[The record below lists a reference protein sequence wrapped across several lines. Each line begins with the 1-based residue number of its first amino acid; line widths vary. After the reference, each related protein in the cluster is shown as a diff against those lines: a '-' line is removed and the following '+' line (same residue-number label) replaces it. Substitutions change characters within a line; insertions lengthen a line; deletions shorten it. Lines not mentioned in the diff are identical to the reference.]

1 MFSHHNELIA
11 AGKAFAAE
19 YEKMERGDVEGID
32 ANAVFVVAK
41 MRMKSWKADKKM
53 MKKEMEDMRAEV
65 TDDEACIT
73 ILTDAVADHIKT
85 LKAASQTHARVA
97 HSFEKWDEHEKKEWD
112 EHEKNL
118 RTNMKTAL
126 VVKKY
131 KEMRRALFK
140 KAIVVHSYTHNE
152 DVAQA
157 EKHFA
162 KFLEMRA
169 DYEAYAP
176 RVTEV
181 WGNLDCEDIETL
193 TKVIHKALSPMKLV
207 VDLARPLARGTG
219 VPVID
224 LGGSEVIQCD
234 VSIDE

>member
-1 MFSHHNELIA
+1 
-11 AGKAFAAE
+11 
-19 YEKMERGDVEGID
+19 
-32 ANAVFVVAK
+32 
-41 MRMKSWKADKKM
+41 MKSWKADKKI

-73 ILTDAVADHIKT
+73 ILTDAVADHIKM

-97 HSFEKWDEHEKKEWD
+97 HSSEEWD
-112 EHEKNL
+112 EHVKNL

-152 DVAQA
+152 DVAKS

-224 LGGSEVIQCD
+224 LGGE
-234 VSIDE
+234 

>member
-1 MFSHHNELIA
+1 
-11 AGKAFAAE
+11 
-19 YEKMERGDVEGID
+19 
-32 ANAVFVVAK
+32 
-41 MRMKSWKADKKM
+41 M

-65 TDDEACIT
+65 TDDEASIT
-73 ILTDAVADHIKT
+73 ILTDATADHIKM
-85 LKAASQTHARVA
+85 LKETQNKQSR
-97 HSFEKWDEHEKKEWD
+97 SKEWD

-118 RTNMKTAL
+118 RAMMKTAL